1 MNSQQCQVCGEVFM
15 SINFVMS
22 HISSHSRKEIYEC
35 LVSLKSSLE
44 IFMKQYFALKEHVN
58 LTLTPENYTKDDDE
72 NDYYNRQNGMWNSKT
87 TENNHEK
94 ESTEYRFEPENRNP
108 ETLTGG
114 KDKHNDEENF
124 VDLRDIE
131 IKTENSDTN
140 KKYGSC
146 SSGSVT
152 DNNTSSVFMGDNST
166 LDPKQDN
173 SDCNSGEINMQ
184 ENLNN
189 LKRNHEMGSAVPI
202 SIIDLSQNDGD
213 DGRIKKSK
221 QFEILYA
228 ESPQTDNQAI
238 SIPDIKEKEDFVQNL
253 MYITP
258 NLNNI
263 NIKKE
268 NINRP
273 KIKPVQHLT
282 GKTIQMLAKE
292 LSVKAAYISPNFSET
307 TCLECGR
314 TFATKFVLRR
324 HMMSHTGERTHSC
337 PVCGKGFIGKQNM
350 MVHVRVHTGEKP
362 YKCSYCGQQFS
373 QYGTLYR
380 HKKRHMA
387 SGDIKNA
394 NISSV

>member
-58 LTLTPENYTKDDDE
+58 LNLTPENYTTDNDN
-72 NDYYNRQNGMWNSKT
+72 NDYYNNRQNGTWNSKT
-87 TENNHEK
+87 SQNNHEK
-94 ESTEYRFEPENRNP
+94 ESTEYIFEPENRNP
-108 ETLTGG
+108 ETLITGR
-114 KDKHNDEENF
+114 KDKHNDDENF
-124 VDLRDIE
+124 VDLTDIE
-131 IKTENSDTN
+131 IKTENGDAE
-140 KKYGSC
+140 KKYSSC
-146 SSGSVT
+146 SGSVA
-152 DNNTSSVFMGDNST
+152 DNNISSLFMGDNSA
-166 LDPKQDN
+166 LDPKQDHL
-173 SDCNSGEINMQ
+173 DCNSGEVNMQ

-189 LKRNHEMGSAVPI
+189 LQRNGHGEMGSAI
-202 SIIDLSQNDGD
+202 SVVDLSQSDRD
-213 DGRIKKSK
+213 DVRMKKSK
-221 QFEILYA
+221 QLEILYA
-228 ESPQTDNQAI
+228 ESPQSDSQAI
-238 SIPDIKEKEDFVQNL
+238 SIPKETEDFVQNI
-253 MYITP
+253 MYVTP

-273 KIKPVQHLT
+273 KMKPVQHLT